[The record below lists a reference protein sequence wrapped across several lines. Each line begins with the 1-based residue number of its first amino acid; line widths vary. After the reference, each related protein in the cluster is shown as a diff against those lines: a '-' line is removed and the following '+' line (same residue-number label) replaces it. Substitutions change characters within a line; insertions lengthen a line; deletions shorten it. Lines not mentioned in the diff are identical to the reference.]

1 LICEPSGPASQNR
14 GTGSTSQTPFLAIH
28 VQDLYNHGQIESAAP
43 ELSLEPTGLNSFPIR
58 VARGVLRAAACGLAL
73 IATCSLHA
81 ADAKPAD
88 EPAELRW
95 GGDQEGGAPYIFTQR
110 GDRDKVVGFEVD
122 LADALARRL
131 GTRAVFV
138 QTHWENMLLA
148 LTRKNIDVALNGY
161 EYSDERAARYLPS
174 LPYYIYELG
183 LCANHEKRLVTSW
196 ESLAQPLEGGA
207 QRRVGVLAGS
217 AGDRYI
223 TEQYGK
229 SCQVLRYQGSA
240 EALELV
246 NTGQIDATVQDLPAL
261 HYFVEHLKRYPDLA
275 VIDRPAA
282 KGYYVIYVRPDD
294 ERLIAKINQAL
305 RSLHET
311 GELQEIYEHY
321 GIWNGT
327 QQELSSIWEKWD
339 SELRE
344 SKQNKWFELAE
355 QFPRLVKAAGVTV
368 ALTVVSMPLAVLI
381 GMTVALVRS
390 WGTPALGGRGSAEA
404 LVGRM
409 ARMPFTVYVE
419 IVRGTPLA
427 FQLFVV
433 YFILP
438 EFGLRIN
445 EFWSGV
451 LALAVNYSAYE
462 AEIFRLGLQAVPRG
476 QMEAAVSLGMPRMLA
491 VRRIILPQAV
501 RMVIPATAN
510 DFIALFK
517 DTAVCS
523 VIAVEELSTQYSLGA
538 KDTGLFLEM
547 AALTSILYL
556 MMSYPLSLLAGW
568 LERRLRSDI
577 I

>member
-1 LICEPSGPASQNR
+1 MSRAQ
-14 GTGSTSQTPFLAIH
+14 TGIPVLAIRR
-28 VQDLYNHGQIESAAP
+28 QASYNHDQIESAAP
-43 ELSLEPTGLNSFPIR
+43 LLSLEPTGLNSFSIR
-58 VARGVLRAAACGLAL
+58 VARSILCATACGLAS
-73 IATCSLHA
+73 IATCPLHA
-81 ADAKPAD
+81 ADAKPAA
-88 EPAELRW
+88 EPSELRW
-95 GGDQEGGAPYIFTQR
+95 GGDQEGGAPYIFTKR

-131 GTRAVFV
+131 ETRAVFV

-148 LTRKNIDVALNGY
+148 LSRKNIDIALNGY

-183 LCANHEKRLVTSW
+183 LCAIGEKGVVTSW
-196 ESLAQPLEGGA
+196 ESLARPLEGGGKK
-207 QRRVGVLAGS
+207 RVGVLAGS
-217 AGDRYI
+217 AGDRFI
-223 TEQYGK
+223 TKKYGK

-261 HYFVEHLKRYPDLA
+261 HYFVEHLKRYPELA
-275 VIDRPAA
+275 VVDRPAA

-294 ERLIAKINQAL
+294 EHLIAKINQAL
-305 RSLHET
+305 RSLRET
-311 GELQEIYEHY
+311 GELQEIYERY

-327 QQELSSIWEKWD
+327 QQELSQIWEEWD

-404 LVGRM
+404 FLGRM
-409 ARMPFTVYVE
+409 VRMPFTVYVE
-419 IVRGTPLA
+419 VVRGTPLA

-438 EFGLRIN
+438 EFGVRIN

-451 LALAVNYSAYE
+451 LALGVNYSAYE

-556 MMSYPLSLLAGW
+556 LMSYPLSLLAGW

>member
-1 LICEPSGPASQNR
+1 VTTKR
-14 GTGSTSQTPFLAIH
+14 GQTVLAIRR
-28 VQDLYNHGQIESAAP
+28 QDSYNHDQNESAAP
-43 ELSLEPTGLNSFPIR
+43 ELSLESTGLNSFSSR
-58 VARGVLRAAACGLAL
+58 VAAYLLCVAACGLAL
-73 IATCSLHA
+73 TAVCRPCV
-81 ADAKPAD
+81 ADAKPAG
-88 EPAELRW
+88 EPSELRW
-95 GGDQEGGAPYIFTQR
+95 GGDQEGGAPYIFTER

-148 LTRKNIDVALNGY
+148 LSRKNIDVALNGY

-183 LCANHEKRLVTSW
+183 LCANREAGTVTSW
-196 ESLAQPLEGGA
+196 ESLTQPLEGGVKK
-207 QRRVGVLAGS
+207 RVGVLAGS
-217 AGDRYI
+217 TGDRYI
-223 TEQYGK
+223 TERYGK
-229 SCQVLRYQGSA
+229 TCQVLRYQGSA

-246 NTGQIDATVQDLPAL
+246 KTGQLDATVQDLPAL
-261 HYFVEHLKRYPDLA
+261 HYYVEHLKRFPELA
-275 VIDRPAA
+275 VVDRPAA

-294 ERLIAKINQAL
+294 ERLIAKINPAL

-311 GELQEIYEHY
+311 GELEEIYERY
-321 GIWNGT
+321 GIWNNT
-327 QQELSSIWEKWD
+327 QKELSQVWEKWD
-339 SELRE
+339 SGLRE
-344 SKQNKWFELAE
+344 NTQNKWRELAYE

-368 ALTVVSMPLAVLI
+368 ALTLVSMPLAVLI

-390 WGTPALGGRGSAEA
+390 WGTPALGGRGSAESLA
-404 LVGRM
+404 GRFV
-409 ARMPFTVYVE
+409 RLPFTVYVE
-419 IVRGTPLA
+419 VVRGTPLA

-438 EFGLRIN
+438 EFGIRIN

-476 QMEAAVSLGMPRMLA
+476 QMEAAVSLGMPRTLA

-556 MMSYPLSLLAGW
+556 LMSYPLSLLAGW
-568 LERRLRSDI
+568 LERRLRSESV
-577 I
+577 